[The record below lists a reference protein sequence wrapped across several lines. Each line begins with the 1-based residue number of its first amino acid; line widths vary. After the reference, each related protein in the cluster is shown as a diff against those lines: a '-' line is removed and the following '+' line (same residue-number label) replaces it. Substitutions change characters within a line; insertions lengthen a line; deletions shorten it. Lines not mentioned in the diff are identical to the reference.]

1 MRDVYQNGG
10 LAVDE
15 PIQDVFLESWEVVGH
30 LLAPPHAEGVVA
42 VREED
47 GLQLGLVVQ
56 QVALVDVGQLDLVLL
71 PITAQYDF
79 EKRGGLWYEMCSPGS
94 TLGSAPVNE
103 VVVNVCEV
111 VDEGKGA
118 CSRASG
124 GGNEVLQSCLWAQIF
139 LEVLVLHFQLTWMRG
154 VYLVFVCMCLCEWCV
169 LYNIFA
175 NRDHLTFP

>member
-1 MRDVYQNGG
+1 MRDIHQNGG

-15 PIQDVFLESWEVVGH
+15 PIQDVFLKSLKVVGH

-71 PITAQYDF
+71 PITAQNDF
-79 EKRGGLWYEMCSPGS
+79 EKRGGFWYQMCSPGS

-111 VDEGKGA
+111 VDEGKSA

-124 GGNEVLQSCLWAQIF
+124 GGNEVLQSCPWPQIL
-139 LEVLVLHFQLTWMRG
+139 LEVLVLHLQPT
-154 VYLVFVCMCLCEWCV
+154 CMER
-169 LYNIFA
+169 YI
-175 NRDHLTFP
+175 HIT